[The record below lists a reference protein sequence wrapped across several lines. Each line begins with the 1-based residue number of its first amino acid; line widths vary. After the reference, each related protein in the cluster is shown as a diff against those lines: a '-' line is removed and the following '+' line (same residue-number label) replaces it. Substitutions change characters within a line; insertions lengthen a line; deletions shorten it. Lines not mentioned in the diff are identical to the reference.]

1 MGSLVVHWGKGAIKL
16 LELIGQANMQYAIF
30 SLKIHIYVIKSLKK
44 KTRIIHTKFRI
55 VVAFSG
61 GSVEIKS
68 GNTDSFKEFS
78 NDLVLKLYS
87 RLMGDFY

>member
-1 MGSLVVHWGKGAIKL
+1 
-16 LELIGQANMQYAIF
+16 MQYAIF
-30 SLKIHIYVIKSLKK
+30 SLKIHIYVVKSKK
-44 KTRIIHTKFRI
+44 NKRIIHKKFSI

-61 GSVEIKS
+61 GGMEIKS